1 MTDNNTH
8 CQGHRSRLRQRFQQS
23 GFKGFNEHEI
33 IELLLTLCIPRKDVK
48 QPAKQLLDEFK
59 SLHGILNASAE
70 ELSQI
75 KGIGNV
81 APVALQIIREAASLY
96 LFQSAEKGPLLNSSE
111 KLELFWQARLKYL
124 SFEVF
129 EVAYLDSRYRLLSN
143 GVERLQTG
151 TINHTVVYPR
161 KVLESAL
168 RRSAYAIVL
177 AHNHPSGK
185 AVPSN
190 HDIKL
195 TRVLLN
201 ATSFLN
207 IEILDHLIIADKEI
221 FSFRRNGL
229 IARQKN

>member
-1 MTDNNTH
+1 MTDNNSDS
-8 CQGHRSRLRQRFQQS
+8 QGHRSRLRQRFQQS
-23 GFKGFNEHEI
+23 GFKGFSEYET

-48 QPAKQLLDEFK
+48 QPAKQLLKEFK
-59 SLHGILNASAE
+59 SLYGVLNASPDA
-70 ELSQI
+70 LSQI
-75 KGIGNV
+75 KGIGQV

-96 LFQSAEKGPLLNSSE
+96 LFQSAEKGPVLNNSE
-111 KLELFWQARLKYL
+111 KLERFWQTRLKCL

-129 EVAYLDSRYRLLSN
+129 EVAYLDAQYNLLN
-143 GVERLQTG
+143 DGIERLQKG

-161 KVLESAL
+161 NVLASAL

-185 AVPSN
+185 AAPSN
-190 HDIKL
+190 QDIKL
-195 TRVLLN
+195 TRALLN

-207 IEILDHLIIADKEI
+207 IEILDHIIIADKEI

-229 IARQKN
+229 IT